1 MAFVINTMDGCGPVT
16 EHIMSV
22 CQGDKE
28 NPVLA
33 VHVKD
38 GAFQQ

>member
-1 MAFVINTMDGCGPVT
+1 MVFVIYTMDGCGLVT
-16 EHIMSV
+16 EHIMSA

-33 VHVKD
+33 VDFKKV
-38 GAFQQ
+38 AFQQ